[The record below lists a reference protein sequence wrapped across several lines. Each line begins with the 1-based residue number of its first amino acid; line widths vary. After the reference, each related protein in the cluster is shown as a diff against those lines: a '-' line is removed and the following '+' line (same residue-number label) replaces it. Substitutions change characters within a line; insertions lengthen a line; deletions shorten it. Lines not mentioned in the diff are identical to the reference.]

1 MKRAMTMTSM
11 EESETTP
18 FRQKFKKPPLNI
30 LCIFDQSMMENS
42 KIKNQNAKIKY
53 RLSAAF

>member
-1 MKRAMTMTSM
+1 MTSI

-30 LCIFDQSMMENS
+30 LCIFDQSIMENS